1 MNKNIYKMNGRRV
14 ELFYEFSENASLFGN
29 MCLFDENTLL
39 WEENKKLKTI
49 VKAQKSQWSG
59 SENRSFNLGFD

>member
-1 MNKNIYKMNGRRV
+1 MYKSLYITQYGSFLTMNKNIYKMNGRRV

-39 WEENKKLKTI
+39 CSEKNKIFKIDL
-49 VKAQKSQWSG
+49 
-59 SENRSFNLGFD
+59 